1 MGGLPEDVRGRLE
14 KEMEAFYRW
23 PERLLYGAC
32 FIAAFM
38 LLMLVAIFSLMLFS
52 LAAFPVL
59 WLQVKFHRALE
70 ASLRHSVESDALFCV
85 LKFGPSAPE
94 LNSLKQIL
102 NLGEIK
108 CPRYEREKTLA
119 LLEAVREARKFE
131 RLRASYF
138 LKEFE
143 KWLARDLDS

>member
-1 MGGLPEDVRGRLE
+1 
-14 KEMEAFYRW
+14 
-23 PERLLYGAC
+23 
-32 FIAAFM
+32 
-38 LLMLVAIFSLMLFS
+38 
-52 LAAFPVL
+52 L
-59 WLQVKFHRALE
+59 WLQVKLHRALE
-70 ASLRHSVESDALFCV
+70 ASLRHYIESDALFCV

-108 CPRYEREKTLA
+108 CPRYEREKMLA
-119 LLEAVREARKFE
+119 LLEAVREARTFA

-143 KWLARDLDS
+143 KQLARDLDS

>member
-1 MGGLPEDVRGRLE
+1 MNGLPGDIRGRLE
-14 KEMEAFYRW
+14 KEMETFYRW
-23 PERLLYGAC
+23 PARLLYGAC
-32 FIAAFM
+32 FIAALM
-38 LLMLVAIFSLMLFS
+38 LLMLVSVFSLVLFL

-59 WLQVKFHRALE
+59 WLQVKWHRALE
-70 ASLRHSVESDALFCV
+70 TSLRHYIKSDALFYV
-85 LKFGPSAPE
+85 LKSDPSATE
-94 LNSLKQIL
+94 LNLLKQIL

-143 KWLARDLDS
+143 KWLARDLRS